1 MLPEAIPASVA
12 TLLSDIHTWPLP
24 VDTYM
29 AGGTA
34 VATYL
39 NHRVSVDIDL
49 FTDKEFYCGPIIS
62 SIGQRYATTVT
73 NPAEKN
79 TLIAIVANVRF
90 RKNTAFRKITAIR
103 KRGVWYLFS
112 V

>member
-1 MLPEAIPASVA
+1 MSYAAVPASVA
-12 TLLSDIHTWPLP
+12 PILRDIHHWPLP
-24 VDTYM
+24 AHTYL

-34 VATYL
+34 VALYL

-49 FTDKEFYCGPIIS
+49 FTDEEFYCGPIIS

-73 NPAEKN
+73 NAAEKN

-90 RKNTAFRKITAIR
+90 S
-103 KRGVWYLFS
+103 LFNYPYPLLKPL
-112 V
+112 VNKP